1 MQVKV
6 SAANMWLTI
15 FIAIMQMG
23 KGGMSPFTNYALRR
37 MYFATRKSK
46 SFSEILTWG
55 GEKPGSPLFRLL

>member
-46 SFSEILTWG
+46 SFSEIVT
-55 GEKPGSPLFRLL
+55 

>member
-23 KGGMSPFTNYALRR
+23 KGGMTPFTNYA
-37 MYFATRKSK
+37 
-46 SFSEILTWG
+46 
-55 GEKPGSPLFRLL
+55 